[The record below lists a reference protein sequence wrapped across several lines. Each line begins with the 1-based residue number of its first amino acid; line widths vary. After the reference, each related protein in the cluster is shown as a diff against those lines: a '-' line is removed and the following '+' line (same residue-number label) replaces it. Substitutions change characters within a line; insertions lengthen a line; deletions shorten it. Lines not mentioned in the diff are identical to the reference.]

1 MELKF
6 MDNVG
11 LISAFVAGVASFV
24 SPCVL
29 PLVPGYISF
38 ISGVSLDRLRQGQTE
53 ATRRNVILT
62 SLIFIAG
69 FSTIFIL
76 LGASAT
82 YAGRFLLQNKILF
95 NRIAGILIIIFGL
108 HVAGLFQIKFLNYEK
123 RFNMDRK
130 PVGILSSFVVG
141 LAFAAGWT
149 PCIGPILATILIV
162 ASNQHSSGQG
172 ILLLSSYSLGL
183 AIPFFLTAIAL
194 NSFFNFFSW
203 LKRHYRAIE
212 YASGGL
218 LVGLGVMVMTNQFT
232 RLASYFNYGY

>member
-1 MELKF
+1 
-6 MDNVG
+6 MDNVT
-11 LISAFVAGVASFV
+11 LIPAFAAGVASFI

-38 ISGVSLDRLRQGQTE
+38 ISGVSLEQLRQDQTE
-53 ATRRNVILT
+53 SVRRSVILT
-62 SLIFIAG
+62 SLVFIAG

-95 NRIAGILIIIFGL
+95 NRIAGIVIILFGL

-123 RFNMDRK
+123 RFNMNRK
-130 PVGILSSFVVG
+130 PVGVLSAFFVG

-162 ASNQHSSGQG
+162 ASNQESSVQG
-172 ILLLSSYSLGL
+172 ILLLTSYSLGL

-194 NSFFNFFSW
+194 NSFLGFFSW

-212 YASGGL
+212 YASGAL
-218 LVGLGVMVMTNQFT
+218 LVVVGLMVMTNQFT
-232 RLASYFNYGY
+232 RLAGYFNYGS

>member
-1 MELKF
+1 MNRVS
-6 MDNVG
+6 M
-11 LISAFVAGVASFV
+11 ITAFLAGVASFI

-38 ISGVSLDRLRQGQTE
+38 ISGVSLDRLRQEQTE
-53 ATRRNVILT
+53 STRRTVILT

-82 YAGRFLLQNKILF
+82 YTGRFLLQNKILF
-95 NRIAGILIIIFGL
+95 NRIAGVLIIIFGI

-123 RFNMDRK
+123 RFNLNRK
-130 PVGILSSFVVG
+130 RVGILSAYPMG
-141 LAFAAGWT
+141 MAFAAGWT
-149 PCIGPILATILIV
+149 PCIGPILAAILIV
-162 ASNQHSSGQG
+162 ASNQDSSLQG

-194 NSFFNFFSW
+194 NSFFGLFSW
-203 LKRHYRAIE
+203 IKRHYRAIE
-212 YASGGL
+212 YASGAL
-218 LVGLGVMVMTNQFT
+218 LVIIGIMVMTNQFT
-232 RLASYFNYGY
+232 RLASYFDYGS

>member
-1 MELKF
+1 
-6 MDNVG
+6 MDNVS
-11 LISAFVAGVASFV
+11 LISAFVAGIASFI

-38 ISGVSLDRLRQGQTE
+38 ISGVSLEKLRKDQTE
-53 ATRRNVILT
+53 RTRRNIMIT

-69 FSTIFIL
+69 FSTVFIL

-82 YAGRFLLQNKILF
+82 YAGRFLLQNRILF
-95 NRIAGILIIIFGL
+95 NRIAGVLIIVLGL

-123 RFNMDRK
+123 RLNLGQK
-130 PVGILSSFVVG
+130 PVGVISSFLVG

-162 ASNQHSSGQG
+162 ASNQQTSSQG
-172 ILLLSSYSLGL
+172 VLLLGCYSLGL
-183 AIPFFLTAIAL
+183 GIPFFLTAVAL
-194 NSFFNFFSW
+194 NSFFNVFSW
-203 LKRHYRAIE
+203 IKRHYRQIE

-218 LVGLGVMVMTNQFT
+218 LVVLGIMVMTNQFT
-232 RLASYFNYGY
+232 RLASYFDSYGS